1 MEFRQAKLSN
11 GLEVIAEIHP
21 AALTASYGIFVNTGA
36 RDEQHGVAGVSHFL
50 EHMVFK
56 GTQTRSAAQVNLE
69 FDRIGASA
77 NAYTS
82 EERTVYHA
90 TVLPEFQKPVMDLLC
105 DLMSPVLDAE
115 EFRKEKDVVL
125 EEIAMY
131 DDQPPYGGFEKAM
144 EMYFGSHPLSAR
156 VLGTYDSVSGMTVEQ
171 MREYHQLRY
180 ATGNM
185 IVCATGNVDFDRLVE
200 QVQLASEHWPVG
212 TRIRE
217 NFEVAIHPTAAVMQH
232 PAACQNYWI
241 RISPGPSRR
250 DNDRYAMRLLA
261 TILGDET
268 GSRIFWELID
278 TGLAEGAAL
287 YCQEFDDVGLVQASL
302 CAGPEEFEAVQEV
315 LVNVI
320 HSGVTVPPSQEELEQ
335 AFHKIHASIVLASE
349 RSSNRLFTVGSAWLS
364 RRAWETADEIIARY
378 RAVTLNDIQ
387 RVAEQYLKQPA
398 ISLLVCGEK

>member
-11 GLEVIAEIHP
+11 GLEVVAEIHP

-36 RDEQHGVAGVSHFL
+36 RDESPEVAGVSHFL

-56 GTQTRSAAQVNLE
+56 GTRNRSAAEVNLQ
-69 FDRIGASA
+69 FDRLGASA

-90 TVLPEFQKPVMDLLC
+90 TVLPEFQKPVVDLLC

-115 EFRKEKDVVL
+115 EFEREKNVVL

-131 DDQPPYGGFEKAM
+131 DDQPPYGGYEKAM

-156 VLGTYDSVSGMTVEQ
+156 VLGTYDSVSQMTVQQ
-171 MREYHQLRY
+171 MRDYHQLRY

-185 IVCATGNVDFDRLVE
+185 IVCATGNINFDRLVE
-200 QVQLASEHWPVG
+200 QVAECSVDWSVG
-212 TRIRE
+212 SRIRE
-217 NFEVAIHPTAAVMQH
+217 NFDVAIHPTAAVMQH

-241 RISPGPSRR
+241 RIGPGPSRR

-287 YCQEFDDVGLVQASL
+287 YCQEFDDVGVVYASL
-302 CAGPEEFEAVQEV
+302 CAEPKDFEAVQE
-315 LVNVI
+315 LLENVI
-320 HSGVTVPPSQEELEQ
+320 HSGVTDSPRQEELEQ
-335 AFHKIHASIVLASE
+335 AFRKIQASIVLASE

-364 RRAWETADEIIARY
+364 RHVWETADEIIARY
-378 RAVTLNDIQ
+378 RAVTLDDLR
-387 RVAEQYLKQPA
+387 RVAELYLKQPA

>member
-21 AALTASYGIFVNTGA
+21 KALTASYGIFVNTGA
-36 RDEQHGVAGVSHFL
+36 RDETADVSGVSHFL

-56 GTQTRSAAQVNLE
+56 GTKTRSAFQVNLQ

-90 TVLPEFQKPVMDLLC
+90 TVLPEFQSPAMELLC
-105 DLMSPVLDAE
+105 DLMTPIFDPE
-115 EFRKEKDVVL
+115 EFIREKDVVL

-144 EMYFGSHPLSAR
+144 EMYFGSHPLAAR
-156 VLGTYDSVSGMTVEQ
+156 VLGTFESVSQMSVEQ
-171 MREYHQLRY
+171 MREYHRVRY
-180 ATGNM
+180 STGNM
-185 IVCATGNVDFDRLVE
+185 IVCATGNVDFDRLVDE
-200 QVQLASEHWPVG
+200 VGELSRDWPVG

-250 DNDRYAMRLLA
+250 DADRYAMRLLA
-261 TILGDET
+261 TVLGDET

-278 TGLAEGAAL
+278 SGLAEGAAL

-302 CAGPEEFEAVQEV
+302 CAGPEEFEAIQEV

-320 HSGVTVPPSQEELEQ
+320 HSGVTSPPTAEELEQ
-335 AFHKIHASIVLASE
+335 AFNKIHASIVLSSE

-364 RRAWETADEIIARY
+364 RRAWETADEIVARY
-378 RAVTLNDIQ
+378 RSVTLDDLE
-387 RVAEQYLKQPA
+387 RVANLYLKQPS
-398 ISLLVCGEK
+398 ISLLVCGQ